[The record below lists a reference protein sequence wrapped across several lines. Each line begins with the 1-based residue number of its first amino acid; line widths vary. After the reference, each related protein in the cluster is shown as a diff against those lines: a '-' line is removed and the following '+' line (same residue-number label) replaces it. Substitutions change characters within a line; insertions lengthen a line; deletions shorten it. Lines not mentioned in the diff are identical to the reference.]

1 MRYKNSN
8 QRTRDYL
15 EKFDKNE
22 ILQKLVGTDTPVIL
36 DIGANI
42 GQTVEKLKTIW
53 DKAVVHSIEP
63 LPEAFQEL
71 YLTKGILED
80 VHVYNHALGSV
91 NGWQEFNVNKHQ
103 PMLSGFYKLNEN
115 SKDSIAINKPEKAHK
130 NFLESD
136 STQVP
141 VMTLDTFT
149 ENNNIKNID
158 IIKMDVQGAE
168 PEILEHGIETLKN
181 TRIVL
186 TELSLYDLYEK
197 QCSFYDIEKTLI
209 PLGFQLF
216 DVAHVSKNPMN
227 GRTDWVDLIYFKK
240 S

>member
-1 MRYKNSN
+1 MASYS
-8 QRTRDYL
+8 
-15 EKFDKNE
+15 
-22 ILQKLVGTDTPVIL
+22 
-36 DIGANI
+36 
-42 GQTVEKLKTIW
+42 
-53 DKAVVHSIEP
+53 H
-63 LPEAFQEL
+63 
-71 YLTKGILED
+71 
-80 VHVYNHALGSV
+80 
-91 NGWQEFNVNKHQ
+91 
-103 PMLSGFYKLNEN
+103 NEN
-115 SKDSIAINKPEKAHK
+115 SEDSIAINKPEKGHK

-168 PEILEHGIETLKN
+168 PEILEHGTETLKN

-216 DVAHVSKNPMN
+216 DIAHISKNPMN
-227 GRTDWVDLIYFKK
+227 GRTDWADVIYFKK
-240 S
+240 N